1 MTDQD
6 LDRAVFLCN
15 QERTTSQEELWL
27 AKIIPEIV
35 AELRRVR
42 EDGQVWQEALEKIES
57 LCNDGKRV
65 PGCSIAAGA
74 ATAVENLKAENEALR
89 KEHEAGT
96 FTAMLSSQYQLWR
109 NAHRAAQAMLDGEE
123 TK

>member
-27 AKIIPEIV
+27 AK
-35 AELRRVR
+35 LRRVR